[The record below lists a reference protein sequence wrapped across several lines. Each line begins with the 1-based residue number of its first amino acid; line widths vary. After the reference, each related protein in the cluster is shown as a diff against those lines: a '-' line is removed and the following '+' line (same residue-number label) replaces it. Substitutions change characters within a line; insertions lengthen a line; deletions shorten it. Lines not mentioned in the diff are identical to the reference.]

1 MAITDESENLP
12 DHSTGRITPEGWRV
26 ISNPIRQPDSES
38 DELKTL
44 IQTMQQRQQRTP
56 GKRKLEETDPPE
68 AA

>member
-1 MAITDESENLP
+1 MSIADESGNLP
-12 DHSTGRITPEGWRV
+12 DHSTGRNPPKGWRV
-26 ISNPIRQPDSES
+26 ISNPIRQAHSES

-44 IQTMQQRQQRTP
+44 IRTMQQRHQQTH